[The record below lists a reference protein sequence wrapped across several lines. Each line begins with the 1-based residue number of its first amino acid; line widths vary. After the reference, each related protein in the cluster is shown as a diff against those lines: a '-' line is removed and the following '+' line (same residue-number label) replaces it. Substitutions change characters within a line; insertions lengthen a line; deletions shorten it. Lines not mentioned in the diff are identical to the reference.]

1 MSAVTPPTP
10 VTAPGSRLGGGFS
23 RFTMP
28 RAVSNFSAWWIS
40 ELRGV
45 FQPLIEKY
53 WVDRADTIDIRLP
66 AEGEA
71 VLPPKLNGRDVR
83 VLVDW
88 AHVLRKTVSYPAVVE
103 ENLAMVLA
111 SDLDR
116 QTPFTADQ
124 IYLTHRVLARTE
136 SADGV
141 ARIDVELTMV
151 LRRVVAPLI
160 ERIRISGG
168 AVYSVIITDPADG
181 HAVELLP
188 VAERAPRRLS
198 QLQKINLG
206 LLATLIALFLA
217 AIVVPIAQRRA
228 EVLELQPMVDKAK
241 NEADATRKIE
251 AEFQRLSQEY
261 QIATTKKYQ
270 AYAAVDIIE
279 ELTRLSPD
287 TTWLQSLEM
296 KSPPGAGKNKSSI
309 REVQLI
315 GEAASASKMIEAL
328 EQSPLLQ
335 NTTQRA
341 QTTRGSQPNTE
352 RFQIA
357 TELKPRVMPEMVD
370 LIAETS
376 AAPPPATS
384 PAAGWVSPSAGATAP
399 VAEPAPANKSAPPAP
414 TLPSTST
421 DTRPAMVSPAPPRVK
436 AMQ

>member
-10 VTAPGSRLGGGFS
+10 VIPPISRSGVGIS
-23 RFTMP
+23 RIAMP
-28 RAVSNFSAWWIS
+28 RGLSNFWAWWCN

-45 FQPLIEKY
+45 FQPLIENY
-53 WVDRADTIDIRLP
+53 WVDRADTVDVRLA
-66 AEGEA
+66 AEGEPA
-71 VLPPKLNGRDVR
+71 SLPTLSGRDVR

-88 AHVLRKTVSYPAVVE
+88 THVLQKTVSYPAVVE

-111 SDLDR
+111 NDLDR
-116 QTPFTADQ
+116 QTPFTPDQ
-124 IYLTHRVLARTE
+124 IYLTHRVE
-136 SADGV
+136 SRSESSDGV
-141 ARIDVELTMV
+141 ARIDVQLTIV
-151 LRRVVAPLI
+151 LRRVVAPVI
-160 ERIRISGG
+160 DRIRASGG
-168 AVYSVIITDPADG
+168 TVYSVVITNPANG
-181 HAVELLP
+181 HTLEMLP
-188 VAERAPRRLS
+188 VAEWTPRRLS

-206 LLATLIALFLA
+206 LLATLFALCFA

-228 EVLELQPMVDKAK
+228 EVIALQPMVDKAR

-261 QIATTKKYQ
+261 QMATTKKYQ
-270 AYAAVDIIE
+270 AYAVVDIIE

-296 KSPPGAGKNKSSI
+296 KSPPGAGKGKNSI

-357 TELKPRVMPEMVD
+357 TELKPRVMPEMID
-370 LIAETS
+370 LIAE
-376 AAPPPATS
+376 PPATPMPTGPAVPS
-384 PAAGWVSPSAGATAP
+384 ASTPTPAAPT
-399 VAEPAPANKSAPPAP
+399 PAAP
-414 TLPSTST
+414 TPATST
-421 DTRPAMVSPAPPRVK
+421 PADTKPALVSPAPPRAKVT
-436 AMQ
+436 Q